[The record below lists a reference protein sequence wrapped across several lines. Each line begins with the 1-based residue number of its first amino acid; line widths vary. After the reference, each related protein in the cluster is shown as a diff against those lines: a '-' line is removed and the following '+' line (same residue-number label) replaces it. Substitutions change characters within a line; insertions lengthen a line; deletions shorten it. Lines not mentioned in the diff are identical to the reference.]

1 MYTVSTDMYQMLSM
15 ADTSPLNAEENRA
28 AVIHNI
34 EIMVRHYF
42 AEISKKKM
50 PSGWQLIAQI

>member
-1 MYTVSTDMYQMLSM
+1 MYQMLST

-28 AVIHNI
+28 AVIHNM